1 MLTYACMT
9 MTMAIFSL
17 VSWLNNPYKDNK
29 SEIKVNK
36 LKKRTYIYVGNCNCY
51 SIDFLLYFE
60 GL

>member
-17 VSWLNNPYKDNK
+17 VSWLKNPYKDNK
-29 SEIKVNK
+29 SEVKVNK
-36 LKKRTYIYVGNCNCY
+36 LKKRTYIYVGNCNYY

-60 GL
+60 DL